1 MSSVLPGFE
10 YDIFIS
16 YRQKD
21 NKGDGWVTEFVEALK
36 TELEA
41 TFKEDISV
49 YFDINPHDGLLET
62 HDVAAS
68 LKEKLKALIFVP
80 IVSRTYCDP
89 NSYAWEHEF
98 IAFIEQASQDRF
110 GLKVKLPGGNVAS
123 RVLPV
128 RIHDLEPEDIK
139 LAESYLGFIRPV
151 DFIYHSQGVNRPLRL
166 KDDDLAKP
174 GQQLVYRDQINKVA
188 NAVRE
193 IINGLKMGVTAPEK
207 VMDQPTRPLGED
219 SSGRKVGEGKEREK
233 REKIPASGFRRKPWI
248 WAAAICLLLIIAAIL
263 AYPKIFNRNILQK
276 LEESGRIRIAVM
288 PFEEFSKGGSASNNQ
303 GIVQTQLINGL
314 RQCHDSLKVPGR
326 EYINQY
332 FQGEGPAGN
341 ATITKEVIDKVSQSL
356 RADVTITGDIVP
368 LEDSLQ
374 INAYLN
380 YSESAE
386 DTKTFKTTA
395 KVSEINLS
403 VTSLSRTIGNYL
415 VIEILKKK
423 LPVEFRPLSS
433 TNSPKA
439 LSYFISGNDAFYKY
453 QLQTAVENYSK
464 AISLDSNFTI
474 ARIMWSFAY
483 YVQSGGKW
491 RHHEKEKE
499 EWQKLYE
506 KGSQLSPLD
515 RAWTSWLYTRLFDE
529 TPKKQI
535 DAIKAILKIDDQSP
549 FLYYSLGLVYLV
561 DLKEY
566 NLAISAF
573 RKVIDISKK
582 CGSKPRLEYFTRLGD
597 AYHSNSQYKDEEK
610 LYRQALRDFPNNP
623 DIISKQARLLWAK
636 GDTVKGIKYMEEK
649 FKSSLGDS
657 LSEAEKLHIIGD
669 AFKYSFNLPDQAEK
683 YLRQAIDKEPN
694 PVWIKDLAFQLWNDG
709 KNQIEAEKYFRLA
722 PENRLFLAWFLI
734 DTGRDVTK
742 GLEIV
747 EEEWKKSNGSFGGG
761 EYNVMDTK
769 GWGLHKLG
777 KNEEALEL
785 LKKSQR
791 LMPEDNPNADSINQH
806 VKIVEEALKN
816 QKKK

>member
-1 MSSVLPGFE
+1 
-10 YDIFIS
+10 
-16 YRQKD
+16 
-21 NKGDGWVTEFVEALK
+21 
-36 TELEA
+36 
-41 TFKEDISV
+41 
-49 YFDINPHDGLLET
+49 
-62 HDVAAS
+62 VAAS
-68 LKEKLKALIFVP
+68 LKEKLKALIFIP

-193 IINGLKMGVTAPEK
+193 IINGLKMGVTATEK

-219 SSGRKVGEGKEREK
+219 SSVRKVGEGKEREK
-233 REKIPASGFRRKPWI
+233 RENKPASGFRRKPWI
-248 WAAAICLLLIIAAIL
+248 WAASICILLIIAAIL
-263 AYPKIFNRNILQK
+263 AYPKISHRNTLQK

-288 PFEEFSKGGSASNNQ
+288 PFEDHSKGGSANNNQ
-303 GIVQTQLINGL
+303 GIVQALLIAGL

-326 EYINQY
+326 ENINQY
-332 FQGEGPAGN
+332 LQDQGLAGN
-341 ATITKEVIDKVSQSL
+341 VLITKEDVDKVSRSLGADATITGS
-356 RADVTITGDIVP
+356 IVP
-368 LEDSLQ
+368 LGDDSLQ
-374 INAYLN
+374 IIAFLN

-386 DTKTFKTTA
+386 DTKTYQRNA
-395 KVSEINLS
+395 KVSEINPS
-403 VTSLSRTIGNYL
+403 VTFLSMTIGNYL
-415 VIEILKKK
+415 VIDILKKK
-423 LPVEFRPLSS
+423 LPMEFRPLLS
-433 TNSPKA
+433 TSSPKA
-439 LSYFISGNDAFYKY
+439 LSYFILGNDAFYKY
-453 QLQTAVENYSK
+453 QLQTAVENYSN
-464 AISLDSNFTI
+464 AISQDSNFTI

-483 YVQSGGKW
+483 YEQSGGKW
-491 RHHEKEKE
+491 RHHDKEKE

-506 KGSQLSPLD
+506 KGGQLSPLD
-515 RAWTSWLYTRLFDE
+515 RAWTSWLHTRLFDE
-529 TPKKQI
+529 TPNKQV

-549 FLYYSLGLVYLV
+549 FLYNSLGLVYLV
-561 DLKEY
+561 GLKEY
-566 NLAISAF
+566 DLAIPAF
-573 RKVIDISKK
+573 RKAIDISKK
-582 CGSKPRLEYFTRLGD
+582 WGSKPRLEYFTRLGN
-597 AYHSNSQYKDEEK
+597 AYHSNFQYEDEEK

-636 GDTVKGIKYMEEK
+636 GDTVKGIKYMEGK

-657 LSEAEKLHIIGD
+657 LSEAEKLHIIAD

-694 PVWIKDLAFQLWNDG
+694 PVWIKDLAFQLWNDD

-777 KNEEALEL
+777 KNEEALEW